1 MSEKAEARAA
11 KRAAKAEARAAKQA
25 AKKARQAA
33 RRSTGSFRE
42 RLQESWI
49 ELKESPGR
57 SFLQALGVMLGVASV
72 LGGFSISDSQRQQ
85 TERIF
90 ARIGGIDK
98 LNVLPTDVVNQGTPS
113 ALQTANLGLR
123 LDDATRGGELPTA
136 KGVNAVSVLKQA
148 RVRVRSEFA
157 DEERDING
165 IGADYIAMNGYEIEQ
180 GRAFS
185 SSDMES
191 GAPVAILGS
200 IAASELFPT
209 GDIVGKPIRI
219 GAVPVTVIGV
229 FREKV
234 FRFREGQQNIFA
246 WRNRIVAV
254 PAGLISGRMQGDD
267 YHRLDRVTFRVPDLT
282 AMVDFSKELSSLV
295 TVNHRLQE
303 DFRLDNVKK
312 RLERQLS
319 QGDVYNVIF
328 MLSGVLALIG
338 GGMVNVNIQLASL
351 KERVREVGVKMA
363 LGASGREIFKSF
375 MTEALLLTL
384 LGSFS
389 GYVIG
394 IAFSWTITKSIGI
407 PLSLAPKSFI
417 FATLMAVVFGFLF
430 ALYPAAK
437 ASRQSPMEALRYE

>member
-1 MSEKAEARAA
+1 MRLWPRKKPKAP
-11 KRAAKAEARAAKQA
+11 KRPKVQGSK
-25 AKKARQAA
+25 
-33 RRSTGSFRE
+33 GSFRE
-42 RLQESWI
+42 RIKESWI
-49 ELKESPGR
+49 ELRESPGR

-90 ARIGGIDK
+90 RRIGGIDK
-98 LNVLPTDVVNQGTPS
+98 LNVLPVDVVTEGAPS

-123 LDDATRGGELPTA
+123 LDDAVRGEALPSA
-136 KGVNAVSVLKQA
+136 KGVNATSVLKQA
-148 RVRVRSEFA
+148 RARVRSEFA
-157 DEERDING
+157 DQERDING

-185 SSDMES
+185 SSEMES
-191 GAPVAILGS
+191 GAPVAVLGN
-200 IAASELFPT
+200 ITASVLFPT
-209 GDIVGKPIRI
+209 GDIVGKTIRI
-219 GAVPVTVIGV
+219 GDVPVSVIGV

-246 WRNRIVAV
+246 WRNEILAV
-254 PAGLISGRMQGDD
+254 PAGLVATRMEGDD
-267 YHRLDRVTFRVPDLT
+267 YHRLDRVTFRVPDLKQ
-282 AMVDFSKELSSLV
+282 MVDFSKELSSLV

-303 DFRLDNVKK
+303 DFRLDDVKK

-319 QGDVYNVIF
+319 QGDVYNIIF

-394 IAFSWTITKSIGI
+394 IVFSWTITKSIGI